1 MQRECKALSQA
12 SAARHSWS
20 CSRIATS
27 SKVVCMYA
35 ASQLLCAV
43 LLLLPL
49 LLQVRLMAAE
59 AALSAG
65 EVGIATH
72 LCLQL
77 AAVRY
82 APAWHL
88 AAELACPQR

>member
-1 MQRECKALSQA
+1 MCHHR
-12 SAARHSWS
+12 
-20 CSRIATS
+20 
-27 SKVVCMYA
+27 
-35 ASQLLCAV
+35 CAFGG
-43 LLLLPL
+43 LL

-59 AALSAG
+59 AALTAG
-65 EVGIATH
+65 EVGVATH

-88 AAELACPQR
+88 AAELASPQR

>member
-1 MQRECKALSQA
+1 MSSVIIRAMCFQLINPKYQA
-12 SAARHSWS
+12 YAQARHVP
-20 CSRIATS
+20 CLN
-27 SKVVCMYA
+27 M
-35 ASQLLCAV
+35 
-43 LLLLPL
+43 LLPL
-49 LLQVRLMAAE
+49 LLLCILQVRLMAAE

-65 EVGIATH
+65 EVGVATH

-82 APAWHL
+82 GPAWHL

>member
-1 MQRECKALSQA
+1 
-12 SAARHSWS
+12 
-20 CSRIATS
+20 
-27 SKVVCMYA
+27 
-35 ASQLLCAV
+35 
-43 LLLLPL
+43 
-49 LLQVRLMAAE
+49 MAAE

-82 APAWHL
+82 GPAWHL